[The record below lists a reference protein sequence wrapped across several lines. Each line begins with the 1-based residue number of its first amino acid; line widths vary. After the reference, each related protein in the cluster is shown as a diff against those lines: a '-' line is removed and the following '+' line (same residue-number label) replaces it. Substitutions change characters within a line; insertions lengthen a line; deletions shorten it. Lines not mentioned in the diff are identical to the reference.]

1 MLNLLPSFRN
11 NPTKCD
17 YFNHMPCKYC
27 ISHPKAI
34 VMPSATFYECHVLT
48 FILLTITPPYDIRS
62 DMDEAKF
69 FLHPKVQMVWI
80 ERAAQLG
87 VQALLVGLL
96 LHFKVV
102 LSKADEVT
110 LPQNLLDR
118 FQLSRGV
125 KRRALGKL
133 EQAGLISIVRRTG
146 RSSLIKL
153 LRV

>member
-1 MLNLLPSFRN
+1 M
-11 NPTKCD
+11 
-17 YFNHMPCKYC
+17 
-27 ISHPKAI
+27 A
-34 VMPSATFYECHVLT
+34 
-48 FILLTITPPYDIRS
+48 DIREKRLAFKHS
-62 DMDEAKF
+62 QLYKLQAKQESKF

-87 VQALLVGLL
+87 VQAVLVGLL